1 MRTVDV
7 SASDVDGRGDYPLR
21 REFVQQQA
29 DAGDVGD
36 GVHRP
41 HLMEM
46 DLGDRSAVHLRLR
59 LRDQCVDGERVGA
72 YLFRQVKVRE
82 DVLYLAHPGVA
93 VPLVVMMRLSVPV
106 FVRVGMAVGMFV
118 PMRLFVAMAV
128 FMAMRRTGL
137 HALLLFAVYGDG
149 DVRSRD
155 AAFDAGGGG
164 YRHARK
170 REPVH
175 LLKEGGGV
183 RMELQQRRR
192 QHVARGSHAAVKV

>member
-1 MRTVDV
+1 M
-7 SASDVDGRGDYPLR
+7 
-21 REFVQQQA
+21 
-29 DAGDVGD
+29 
-36 GVHRP
+36 
-41 HLMEM
+41 
-46 DLGDRSAVHLRLR
+46 
-59 LRDQCVDGERVGA
+59 
-72 YLFRQVKVRE
+72 
-82 DVLYLAHPGVA
+82 
-93 VPLVVMMRLSVPV
+93 PV

-128 FMAMRRTGL
+128 FMAMRRPRL

-175 LLKEGGGV
+175 LLKEGGRV

>member
-1 MRTVDV
+1 M
-7 SASDVDGRGDYPLR
+7 DGRGDYPLR

-29 DAGDVGD
+29 DAGNVGD

-46 DLGDRSAVHLRLR
+46 YFGYRPAVYLSLR
-59 LRDQCVDGERVGA
+59 LRDQRVDGERVGA
-72 YLFRQVKVRE
+72 YLFRQVEVRE
-82 DVLYLAHPGVA
+82 DVLYFAHPGVA
-93 VPLVVMMRLSVPV
+93 VMRLSVPMFVPV

-128 FMAMRRTGL
+128 FMAMRRPGL

-164 YRHARK
+164 YRHAWK

-183 RMELQQRRR
+183 WMELQQRRR